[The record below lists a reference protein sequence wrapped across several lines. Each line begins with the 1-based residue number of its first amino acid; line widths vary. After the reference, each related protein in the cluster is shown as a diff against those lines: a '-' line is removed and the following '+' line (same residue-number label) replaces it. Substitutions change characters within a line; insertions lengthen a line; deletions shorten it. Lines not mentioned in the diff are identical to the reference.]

1 MVILGLI
8 SGFFVR
14 FRKTQ
19 GEKNSSSE
27 KTQRFFSPK
36 TQAPGGFQAI
46 FFKTQGSKSEKLK
59 KFFRF
64 CFEAA
69 EKHNLLV

>member
-1 MVILGLI
+1 M
-8 SGFFVR
+8 R
-14 FRKTQ
+14 FRKTP

-27 KTQRFFSPK
+27 KTQHFLGPK
-36 TQAPGGFQAI
+36 TQATGGFQTI

-59 KFFRF
+59 KIFRF